1 MNTLKKLLLTVV
13 LGLCTLAGF
22 SQAKFDVH
30 AGMSMANITN
40 SEADLKIGYSVG
52 VGMDYAI
59 TDMWAFQTGLNF
71 TSKGC
76 KDSAEGLKAKLNPVY
91 LDIPLLAAIKLPIS
105 EGNTFVINA
114 GPYVG
119 VGLGGKMT
127 IEEGGAEV
135 GAKLFKKIDGAD
147 EAMMNR
153 FAVGLQYGVGF
164 ELGYKYLLNLTG
176 QYGFTNMIKDSWAHE
191 NNKNLAFLIT
201 VGYRF

>member
-1 MNTLKKLLLTVV
+1 MNTMKKLLLTVV

-127 IEEGGAEV
+127 TEEGGAEV

>member
-1 MNTLKKLLLTVV
+1 MKKLLLTVV

-59 TDMWAFQTGLNF
+59 TDMWAFQAGLNF

>member
-1 MNTLKKLLLTVV
+1 MKKLLLTVV

-76 KDSAEGLKAKLNPVY
+76 KESVEGVKAKFNPVY
-91 LDIPLLAAIKLPIS
+91 LDIPLLAAVKLPIS

-127 IEEGGAEV
+127 VEDGGGEV
-135 GAKLFKKIDGAD
+135 GTKLFKKIDGGD

-164 ELGYKYLLNLTG
+164 ELGYRYLLNLTG
-176 QYGFTNMIKDSWAHE
+176 QYGFTNMIKDSWVDE

>member
-1 MNTLKKLLLTVV
+1 MKKLLLTVV

-76 KDSAEGLKAKLNPVY
+76 KESVEGVKLS
-91 LDIPLLAAIKLPIS
+91 LTLFIWIS
-105 EGNTFVINA
+105 
-114 GPYVG
+114 
-119 VGLGGKMT
+119 LC
-127 IEEGGAEV
+127 
-135 GAKLFKKIDGAD
+135 
-147 EAMMNR
+147 
-153 FAVGLQYGVGF
+153 LQ
-164 ELGYKYLLNLTG
+164 L
-176 QYGFTNMIKDSWAHE
+176 
-191 NNKNLAFLIT
+191 
-201 VGYRF
+201 

>member
-1 MNTLKKLLLTVV
+1 MKKLLVTVV

-40 SEADLKIGYSVG
+40 SDADLKIGYSVG

-76 KDSAEGLKAKLNPVY
+76 KGSEKGVDAKINPVY

-105 EGNTFVINA
+105 EGNTFVVNA

-119 VGLGGKMT
+119 FGLGGKAT
-127 IEEGGAEV
+127 VESGGAEV
-135 GAKLFKKIDGAD
+135 GTKLFKKIDGAD
-147 EAMMNR
+147 EALMNR
-153 FAVGLQYGVGF
+153 CAVGLQYGVGF

-176 QYGFTNMIKDSWAHE
+176 QYGFTNMFKKSLTQE
-191 NNKNLAFLIT
+191 NNKNLAFMIT

>member
-1 MNTLKKLLLTVV
+1 MNTMKKLLLTVV

-76 KDSAEGLKAKLNPVY
+76 KDSAEELKAKLNPVY

>member
-1 MNTLKKLLLTVV
+1 MKKLLLTVV
-13 LGLCTLAGF
+13 LGLCTFAGF

>member
-1 MNTLKKLLLTVV
+1 
-13 LGLCTLAGF
+13 
-22 SQAKFDVH
+22 
-30 AGMSMANITN
+30 MANITN

-76 KDSAEGLKAKLNPVY
+76 KESVEGVKAKFNPVY
-91 LDIPLLAAIKLPIS
+91 LDIPLLAAVKLPIS

-127 IEEGGAEV
+127 VEDGGAEV
-135 GAKLFKKIDGAD
+135 GTKLFKKIDGAD

-164 ELGYKYLLNLTG
+164 ELGYRYLLNLTG
-176 QYGFTNMIKDSWAHE
+176 QYGFTNMMKDSWVDE

-201 VGYRF
+201 VGYRFDKSGSIS

>member
-1 MNTLKKLLLTVV
+1 MKKLLLTVV

-22 SQAKFDVH
+22 SQARFDVH

-40 SEADLKIGYSVG
+40 SDADMKIGYSVG

-76 KDSAEGLKAKLNPVY
+76 KESEDGATAKFNPVY
-91 LDIPLLAAIKLPIS
+91 LDIPLLAAVKLPIS

-119 VGLGGKMT
+119 FGLGGKIT
-127 IEEGGAEV
+127 VEQGGAEV
-135 GAKLFKKIDGAD
+135 GAKLFKKVDGAD
-147 EAMMNR
+147 EAVMNR
-153 FAVGLQYGVGF
+153 CAVGLQYGVGF
-164 ELGYKYLLNLTG
+164 ELGYRYLLNLTG
-176 QYGFTNMIKDSWAHE
+176 QYGFTNMIKESWAHE
-191 NNKNLAFLIT
+191 SNKNLAFLIT